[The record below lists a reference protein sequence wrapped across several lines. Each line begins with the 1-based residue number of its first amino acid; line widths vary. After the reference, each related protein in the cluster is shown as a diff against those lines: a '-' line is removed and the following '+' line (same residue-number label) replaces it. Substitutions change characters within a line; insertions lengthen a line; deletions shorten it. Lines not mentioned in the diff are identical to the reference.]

1 VSRAF
6 PARKRAEYN
15 LLNPLLS
22 PARTAFQALMRML
35 RAGFTLLLTLGWSL
49 AAGAQSA
56 ATFSGTLVRRDSTAV
71 AMAKIKLPLLDRTAT
86 TDDSGHFE
94 LKNVPPGKHELTVWA
109 PGAAPVSMELVLL
122 AGESYNMR
130 IVLADDVQQLKE
142 ITVSAPRDART
153 ATSRRLEDFERRRRR
168 GNGVFLT
175 EADIARRNPRLLSDA
190 LVGINGIQLMTR
202 GSGKVAIA
210 SRGLAPQ
217 TYQGGKTAAPC
228 MLRLI
233 IDGMAMPAGSSLD
246 NVTPN
251 EVAGMEIYAGPA
263 STPVELA
270 HYQEDSWCGAILIW
284 TKGG

>member
-1 VSRAF
+1 
-6 PARKRAEYN
+6 
-15 LLNPLLS
+15 
-22 PARTAFQALMRML
+22 MRIL
-35 RAGFTLLLTLGWSL
+35 RAALPLLLTLGWAL
-49 AAGAQSA
+49 SA
-56 ATFSGTLVRRDSTAV
+56 EGQNVATFSGTLVRRDSTAV
-71 AMAKIKLPLLDRTAT
+71 ARAKIKLPLLERTAT

-94 LKNVPPGKHELTVWA
+94 LKDLPAGTHEVTVWA

-130 IVLADDVQQLKE
+130 IVLADDAQQLKE
-142 ITVSAPRDART
+142 ITVSAPLEGRS
-153 ATSRRLEDFERRRRR
+153 ATSRRLEGFEQRRRR

-190 LVGINGIQLMTR
+190 LAGINGIQLMTR

-210 SRGLAPQ
+210 SRGMVPQ
-217 TYQGGKTAAPC
+217 AYQGGKTAAPC
-228 MLRLI
+228 ILRVI
-233 IDGMAMPAGSSLD
+233 VDGMAMPAGTSLD

-251 EVAGMEIYAGPA
+251 EVAGMEIYAGPS

-270 HYQEDSWCGAILIW
+270 HYQEDTWCGAILIW

>member
-1 VSRAF
+1 M
-6 PARKRAEYN
+6 
-15 LLNPLLS
+15 
-22 PARTAFQALMRML
+22 RTL

-49 AAGAQSA
+49 PAAGQTSA
-56 ATFSGTLVRRDSTAV
+56 NFTGTLVRRDSSKV
-71 AMAKIKLPLLDRTAT
+71 VSAKIKLPLLDRMAT

-94 LKNVPPGKHELTVWA
+94 IRNLPAGKHELTVWP

-122 AGESYNMR
+122 AGESYDMR

-142 ITVSAPRDART
+142 ITVSAPKEVRT
-153 ATSRRLEDFERRRRR
+153 ATSRRLEGFEMRRRR

-175 EADIARRNPRLLSDA
+175 AADIERRNPRVLSDA
-190 LVGINGIQLMTR
+190 LVAINGIQLMTR

-210 SRGLAPQ
+210 SRGMAPQ
-217 TYQGGKTAAPC
+217 AYQGGKTAAPC
-228 MLRLI
+228 ILRVI
-233 IDGMAMPAGSSLD
+233 VDGMAMPAGTSID

-270 HYQEDSWCGAILIW
+270 HYQEDSWCGAILVW